1 MNLHSPYRRPSR
13 ARRLQA
19 PIFATIILAAGP
31 LLAALPLRWTVE
43 TSRAQPAVFEAY
55 HGESLDL
62 AATLQSYGKPVEID
76 PQAEW
81 HIYWQTNG
89 MADAWWSAPVPPP
102 VPGRTAER
110 SETAEGRVVTATF
123 TPAMDPGAPAVN
135 GFIGSPG
142 NNYRAAFTIRFR
154 HAPGATP
161 NTLTKPVPILDLA
174 NTTVINAPWPTD
186 ETIKAV
192 VREVVDETGIQA
204 GVDENEVK
212 GIVTNTVDK
221 AYVEG
226 LGISSVEESDIN
238 RKYAKNADYSVRS
251 SDANHASIADSA
263 NSAGFADE
271 AQRASAIS
279 DGNGNRFTYSDIYD
293 MSSSVGEMSADI
305 QSAYAWSQNVY
316 RYMTANTNAWFTGT
330 NYVTNAQQAA
340 LRHKF
345 AFEAGMD
352 LSVVPCSMAL
362 WEIRDGEKVCV
373 WDQRDWTSYY
383 FEFKKRQIQ
392 DEINNLGTNKADRAW
407 SHHTATGI
415 DNPAEDTVW
424 LDTPKVVLSAGY
436 AWQRNQTTRGSFFTL
451 VNRGGLT
458 SVGSNR
464 DGSYFEIKDDEGNSI
479 FKISKTDSY
488 MADAD
493 AASVH
498 VEDSVTLTV
507 NYPSTVQPVAY
518 CCTDLAAGD
527 FKEETDP
534 DCPATVVWSHSGST
548 YTVRATPKVPDSK
561 FFLFAK
567 VRVEGQTKNEFAAPV
582 EFQKIVIGGVTYT
595 VGTATINGNTVLT
608 LIR

>member
-1 MNLHSPYRRPSR
+1 MKITPISLIRQFANSPIRQLP
-13 ARRLQA
+13 RLV
-19 PIFATIILAAGP
+19 LAAV
-31 LLAALPLRWTVE
+31 LSFAACGEAIAAVPLRWTVE

-102 VPGRTAER
+102 VPGR
-110 SETAEGRVVTATF
+110 GVVTATF

-186 ETIKAV
+186 ETIAAEIRRV
-192 VREVVDETGIQA
+192 IDEDGISA

-226 LGISSVEESDIN
+226 LGISSQEQDPTWQTDKDLLGVTERPDGTLGVEYSATARYASTASSSELANFAYSASSISDENGDAHSWSEI
-238 RKYAKNADYSVRS
+238 DGLS
-251 SDANHASIADSA
+251 SD
-263 NSAGFADE
+263 
-271 AQRASAIS
+271 
-279 DGNGNRFTYSDIYD
+279 
-293 MSSSVGEMSADI
+293 V

-316 RYMTANTNAWFTGT
+316 RYMTANTNAWFAGT
-330 NYVTNAQQAA
+330 NYVTNAQQDA

-373 WDQRDWTSYY
+373 WDQRDWDSWYWS
-383 FEFKKRQIQ
+383 FKRQQ
-392 DEINNLGTNKADRAW
+392 LLGEIDPKIDAKADKAW

-507 NYPSTVQPVAY
+507 NYQSNVQPVAY
-518 CCTDLAAGD
+518 CCTDLAARD

-534 DCPATVVWSHSGST
+534 DCPATIVWSHSGST
-548 YTVRATPKVPDSK
+548 YTVRATPKVPDGK
-561 FFLFAK
+561 LFLFAK

-608 LIR
+608 LTR

>member
-1 MNLHSPYRRPSR
+1 MK
-13 ARRLQA
+13 AK
-19 PIFATIILAAGP
+19 ATLALILAAALVPSLSSATGAVI
-31 LLAALPLRWTVE
+31 AAVPLRWTVE

-81 HIYWQTNG
+81 YIYWQTNG

-102 VPGRTAER
+102 VPGR
-110 SETAEGRVVTATF
+110 GVVTATF

-204 GVDENEVK
+204 GVDENEVR

-226 LGISSVEESDIN
+226 LGISSQEQDPTWQTDKDLLGVTERPDGTLGVEYSATARYASTASSAELANFAYGASSISDENGDAHSWSEI
-238 RKYAKNADYSVRS
+238 DGLS
-251 SDANHASIADSA
+251 SD
-263 NSAGFADE
+263 
-271 AQRASAIS
+271 
-279 DGNGNRFTYSDIYD
+279 
-293 MSSSVGEMSADI
+293 V

-316 RYMTANTNAWFTGT
+316 RYMTANTNAWFAGT

-436 AWQRNQTTRGSFFTL
+436 AWQRNVTTSGNGFFTL
-451 VNRGGLT
+451 VSNGLW
-458 SVGSNR
+458 SFGNSAKGSF
-464 DGSYFEIKDDEGNSI
+464 FEIKDFEGNSL
-479 FKISKTDSY
+479 FKVSKTDSY
-488 MADAD
+488 LADVAPQNVVPDGDDLLLRCLFSPPDAIDKTDLTVYGCNDLVTESWTDLSTADAPGTVSFTGVIND
-493 AASVH
+493 W
-498 VEDSVTLTV
+498 TL
-507 NYPSTVQPVAY
+507 
-518 CCTDLAAGD
+518 
-527 FKEETDP
+527 
-534 DCPATVVWSHSGST
+534 
-548 YTVRATPKVPDSK
+548 RITPKNPQGK
-561 FFLFAK
+561 FFAFVK
-567 VRVEGQTKNEFAAPV
+567 VTVEGQTKNEFAAPV

-608 LIR
+608 LTR

>member
-1 MNLHSPYRRPSR
+1 MILHSPYRRPSR

-19 PIFATIILAAGP
+19 PIFATIILTAGP
-31 LLAALPLRWTVE
+31 LLAAVPLRWTVE

-102 VPGRTAER
+102 VPGR
-110 SETAEGRVVTATF
+110 GVVTATF
-123 TPAMDPGAPAVN
+123 TPDMDPGAPAVN

-362 WEIRDGEKVCV
+362 WEIRDGERVCV

-415 DNPAEDTVW
+415 YNPAKDTLW
-424 LDTPKVVLSAGY
+424 IDTPKVVLSAGY
-436 AWQRNQTTRGSFFTL
+436 AWQRNVTTSGNGFFTL
-451 VNRGGLT
+451 VSNGLW
-458 SVGSNR
+458 SFGNSAKGSF
-464 DGSYFEIKDDEGNSI
+464 FEIKDFEGNSL
-479 FKISKTDSY
+479 FKVSKTDSY
-488 MADAD
+488 LADVAPQNVVPDGDDLLLRCLFSPPDAIDKTDLTVYGCNDLVTESWTDLSTADAPGTVSFTGVIND
-493 AASVH
+493 W
-498 VEDSVTLTV
+498 TL
-507 NYPSTVQPVAY
+507 
-518 CCTDLAAGD
+518 
-527 FKEETDP
+527 
-534 DCPATVVWSHSGST
+534 
-548 YTVRATPKVPDSK
+548 RITPKNPQGK
-561 FFLFAK
+561 FFAFVK
-567 VRVEGQTKNEFAAPV
+567 VKVEGQTKNEFAAPV

-608 LIR
+608 LTR